1 MVKGM
6 HQQHFLDVTIT
17 SKMFTGSRYK
27 NLGDVKHSGRI
38 PIGGTSISQTIST
51 LVTPSRSDVTEALL
65 QLVDTHAK
73 ALAQTMLCFPL
84 SATMTQRD
92 GGLFVPIGARQGIG
106 PNHLAVVSGDTSP
119 WTILRVTKSDADG
132 ATLMPLN
139 RQRNLAELNG
149 QTVTFLEF
157 N

>member
-1 MVKGM
+1 MMVFM
-6 HQQHFLDVTIT
+6 L
-17 SKMFTGSRYK
+17 R
-27 NLGDVKHSGRI
+27 
-38 PIGGTSISQTIST
+38 
-51 LVTPSRSDVTEALL
+51 LV
-65 QLVDTHAK
+65 
-73 ALAQTMLCFPL
+73 
-84 SATMTQRD
+84 
-92 GGLFVPIGARQGIG
+92 RQGLG
-106 PNHLAVVSGDTSP
+106 PNHLAVVQANDP